1 MSTPLIS
8 VIIPVYN
15 GERTVLETVQSIL
28 KQTFTNFEL
37 IIINDGSS
45 DRTLELLEIVD
56 DPRVRILSY
65 ENGGLP
71 VARNRGIEQA
81 QGQYITFID
90 ADDLWTPTKLSD
102 QLTALQNNPDAG
114 LAYSWTLTMDDKTGA
129 LHPGKFVSFDGDV
142 YGQMLLSN
150 FIASGS
156 NAMLTAEAVR
166 SVGDFDATLTSCEDW
181 DYWLRVASQWP
192 FTVVPKPQI
201 LYRQSSSAM
210 SSKVDVMEHNHMVVH
225 HRAFQNAPAH
235 LKKLE
240 SRSLA
245 NEYQFLAQLA
255 LTHVDNATALQ
266 VAWEKLGKAIQFYPP
281 IIFSRKSITLMIKL
295 VLTTVLSPTI
305 SNRLLKRLSQFRSL
319 DDNIICVEE

>member
-1 MSTPLIS
+1 MPTPLIS

-15 GERTVLETVQSIL
+15 GARTVLETVQSVL
-28 KQTFTNFEL
+28 AQTFTHFEL

-45 DRTLELLEIVD
+45 DRTLELLETVD
-56 DPRVRILSY
+56 DSRVRIFSY
-65 ENGGLP
+65 KNGGLP
-71 VARNRGIEQA
+71 VARNRGIEQS

-90 ADDLWTPTKLSD
+90 ADDLWTPTKLAD
-102 QLTALQNNPDAG
+102 QLMALQNNPDAG

-129 LHPGKFVSFDGDV
+129 LHPGKFVSFKGDV
-142 YGQMLLSN
+142 HGQMLLSN

-156 NAMLTAEAVR
+156 NAMLTAEAIQN
-166 SVGDFDATLTSCEDW
+166 VGEFDAALTSCEDW
-181 DYWLRVASQWP
+181 DYWLRVAARWP
-192 FTVVPKPQI
+192 FVVVPKPQI

-225 HRAFQNAPAH
+225 RRAFQKAPLH

-255 LTHVDNATALQ
+255 LTHVDNATGLQ
-266 VAWEKLGKAIQFYPP
+266 VAWDKLSKAIQFHPP
-281 IIFSRKSITLMIKL
+281 IIFSRKSITLITKL
-295 VLTTVLSPTI
+295 ILTTVLSPAI
-305 SNRLLKRLSQFRSL
+305 SNKLLKRLSQFRSL
-319 DDNIICVEE
+319 DNSVICAKE

>member
-1 MSTPLIS
+1 MPTPLIS

-15 GERTVLETVQSIL
+15 GERTVLETVQSVL
-28 KQTFTNFEL
+28 AQTFTHFEL

-45 DRTLELLEIVD
+45 DRTLELLEAVD
-56 DPRVRILSY
+56 DPRVRIFSY

-81 QGQYITFID
+81 QGEYITFID

-102 QLTALQNNPDAG
+102 QLMALQSNPDAG

-156 NAMLTAEAVR
+156 NAMLTAEAIQNI
-166 SVGDFDATLTSCEDW
+166 GEFDAALTSCEDW
-181 DYWLRVASQWP
+181 DYWLRVAARWP
-192 FTVVPKPQI
+192 FVVVPKPQI

-225 HRAFQNAPAH
+225 RRAFQNAPSH
-235 LKKLE
+235 LKTLE

-255 LTHVDNATALQ
+255 LTHVDNATGLQ
-266 VAWEKLGKAIQFYPP
+266 VAWDKLGKAIQFHPP
-281 IIFSRKSITLMIKL
+281 IIFSRKSITLLTKL
-295 VLTTVLSPTI
+295 ILTTILSPAV
-305 SNRLLKRLSQFRSL
+305 SNKLLKRLSQFRSL
-319 DDNIICVEE
+319 DDSVICVKE

>member
-1 MSTPLIS
+1 MPTPLIS

-15 GERTVLETVQSIL
+15 GERTVLETVQSVL

-45 DRTLELLEIVD
+45 DRTLELLNTVD
-56 DPRVRILSY
+56 DPRIHVFSY

-81 QGQYITFID
+81 KGQYITFID
-90 ADDLWTPTKLSD
+90 ADDLWTPTKLTD
-102 QLTALQNNPDAG
+102 QLVALQTHPEAG
-114 LAYSWTLTMDDKTGA
+114 LAYSWTLTMDDNTGA

-156 NAMLTAEAVR
+156 NAMLRAEAVQA
-166 SVGDFDATLTSCEDW
+166 VGEFDATLTSCEDW
-181 DYWLRVASQWP
+181 DYWLRVAARWG
-192 FTVVPKPQI
+192 FVVVPKPQI

-225 HRAFQNAPAH
+225 RRAFETAPPH

-255 LTHVDNATALQ
+255 LTHVDDVTGIQL
-266 VAWEKLGKAIQFYPP
+266 AWEKLAKAIRFYPP
-281 IIFSRKSITLMIKL
+281 IIFSRKSITLIVKL
-295 VLTTVLSPTI
+295 ILTAVLSPTI
-305 SNRLLKRLSQFRSL
+305 SNKLLKRLSQIRSL
-319 DDNIICVEE
+319 DNSIICAKE